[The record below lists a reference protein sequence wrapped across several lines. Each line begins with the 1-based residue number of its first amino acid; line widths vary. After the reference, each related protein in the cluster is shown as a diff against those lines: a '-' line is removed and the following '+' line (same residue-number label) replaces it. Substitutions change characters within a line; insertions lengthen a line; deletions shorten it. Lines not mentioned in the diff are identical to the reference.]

1 MEHTR
6 AFAPVFA
13 FAAGAFL
20 QVLSCR
26 SQKGD
31 GLLRSVFTGFG
42 AGAFVLFL
50 FETGYICRSSGAAID
65 TFGRLAANAII
76 YLAFWNTYFHFLNMG
91 ETARRIRILREL
103 YSAPGGLTLDEIIS
117 RYNAEEIIGR
127 RLSRL
132 VSSGQI
138 ALKNGKYYIGS
149 PFMLFAANGIML
161 LKTILFGKI
170 DIDKPEKGGI

>member
-1 MEHTR
+1 MEHAR

-20 QVLSCR
+20 QILSCR

-42 AGAFVLFL
+42 AGAFALFL
-50 FETGYICRSSGAAID
+50 FEAGYIFRSTGAVID

-117 RYNAEEIIGR
+117 RYNAEEIIDR

-132 VSSGQI
+132 INSGQI
-138 ALKNGKYYIGS
+138 ALRDGKCYIGS
-149 PFMLFAANGIML
+149 PFMLLAARGIIL
-161 LKTILFGKI
+161 LKSVISKTRRRNEG
-170 DIDKPEKGGI
+170 DS